1 MSATPRTT
9 ENVIQILAALQE
21 FLRKPII
28 KNKLI
33 DFYRLEKA
41 DQIEI
46 IGLILT
52 SIPSIDRNILEEL
65 MITWFGVLSQFDN
78 IKISYILNIYLEEI
92 FKKPELIPT
101 LVPSILKTA
110 GSLDE
115 RNKEVLRVCF
125 IEILFNSPVKDKI
138 IKTFDKQTMDFL
150 NIKMNI

>member
-9 ENVIQILAALQE
+9 ENVIQILATLQE

-33 DFYRLEKA
+33 DFYRSEKT

-78 IKISYILNIYLEEI
+78 IKISYILSIYLEEI

>member
-9 ENVIQILAALQE
+9 ENVIQILATLQE

-33 DFYRLEKA
+33 DFYRSEKA

-78 IKISYILNIYLEEI
+78 IKISYILSIYLEEI

>member
-33 DFYRLEKA
+33 DFYRLDKA

-78 IKISYILNIYLEEI
+78 IKISYILSIYLEEI

-115 RNKEVLRVCF
+115 RKKEVLRVCF

>member
-9 ENVIQILAALQE
+9 ENVIQILATLQE

-78 IKISYILNIYLEEI
+78 IKISYILSIYLEEI
-92 FKKPELIPT
+92 FKKPELIPN
-101 LVPSILKTA
+101 LIPSILKTA

-115 RNKEVLRVCF
+115 SKKEVLRVCF

>member
-9 ENVIQILAALQE
+9 ENVIQILATLQE

-33 DFYRLEKA
+33 EFYRLEKA

-78 IKISYILNIYLEEI
+78 IKISYILSIYLEEI

-101 LVPSILKTA
+101 LVPSVLKTA

>member
-92 FKKPELIPT
+92 FKNPELIPT

>member
-9 ENVIQILAALQE
+9 ENVIQILATLQE

-33 DFYRLEKA
+33 DFYRLDKA

-78 IKISYILNIYLEEI
+78 IKISYILSIYLEEI

-115 RNKEVLRVCF
+115 RNKEVLRICF

-150 NIKMNI
+150 NITINI

>member
-28 KNKLI
+28 KNKLK

-78 IKISYILNIYLEEI
+78 IKISYILSIYLEEI

-110 GSLDE
+110 GSLEE
-115 RNKEVLRVCF
+115 RNKEVLRICF
-125 IEILFNSPVKDKI
+125 IEVLFNSPVKDKI
-138 IKTFDKQTMDFL
+138 IKIFDKQTIDFL

>member
-9 ENVIQILAALQE
+9 ENVIQILATLQE

-78 IKISYILNIYLEEI
+78 IKISYILSIYLEEI

-115 RNKEVLRVCF
+115 RNKEVLRICF

-150 NIKMNI
+150 NITINI